1 LKAPQN
7 AGLPSETTIVFEIDF
22 VPTEGTR
29 LLIVRSGDFGRLPLF
44 WAALRQA
51 MRSTVCGCYI

>member
-29 LLIVRSGDFGRLPLF
+29 LLIVRSGDFGRLPFFGQLSGKQC
-44 WAALRQA
+44 ARPCVDATL
-51 MRSTVCGCYI
+51 